1 MRVFPSSMATSST
14 SGYAASHARSRASCH
29 APQADQSRRHI
40 TVPISITM
48 LRLRSASGQPP
59 GSMHAWPRRAAQAQE
74 DIRVQRPD
82 HRSPCTLSD
91 QSQSR
96 EPHGPI
102 VCRGNRNSAAPED
115 PPRAAF
121 FNRCFQQRRSTRGAG
136 QMRTSFAQCPDQC
149 RLHRSVR
156 ILQYP
161 VDMEIASSCAA
172 TRQSRTPVTLVVVPG
187 RLIRKNDINCPNKPP
202 FSIARSSRYPSPS
215 A

>member
-1 MRVFPSSMATSST
+1 MRVFHSSMVTSST

-96 EPHGPI
+96 EPTGRLSAGETGTAPHRKTHRARPFSTVASSSGGQLGERARCEHLSPNVQI
-102 VCRGNRNSAAPED
+102 NVAFIGVC
-115 PPRAAF
+115 AF
-121 FNRCFQQRRSTRGAG
+121 YSTRWTW
-136 QMRTSFAQCPDQC
+136 R
-149 RLHRSVR
+149 
-156 ILQYP
+156 
-161 VDMEIASSCAA
+161 
-172 TRQSRTPVTLVVVPG
+172 
-187 RLIRKNDINCPNKPP
+187 
-202 FSIARSSRYPSPS
+202 
-215 A
+215 